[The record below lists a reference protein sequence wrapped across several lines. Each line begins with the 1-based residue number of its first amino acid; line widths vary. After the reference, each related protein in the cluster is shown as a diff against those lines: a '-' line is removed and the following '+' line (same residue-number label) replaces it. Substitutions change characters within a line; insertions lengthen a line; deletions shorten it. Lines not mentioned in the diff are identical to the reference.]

1 MADIGTQGGDEPD
14 SPEIRKLKAAVQD
27 LNIVDAI
34 AGLPN
39 SSLANWLQTQTDAY
53 IAWAGD
59 RWSDDGLAAWVAS
72 RQAEMNAALRAD
84 VAIVTG
90 DMAQRPEVEA
100 PDREAILAAGAAWER
115 DGADLP
121 QRHYAILTRAVLN
134 RRGPFAQFL
143 ARQMAACRPGEDP
156 NQRIALH
163 RDEMRQLF
171 HADARAVIR
180 EARDQ

>member
-1 MADIGTQGGDEPD
+1 MPDIGTQGSDEPD
-14 SPEIRKLKAAVQD
+14 SPEIRKLKAAAAEI
-27 LNIVDAI
+27 NIVDAV
-34 AGLPN
+34 AELPN
-39 SSLANWLQTQTDAY
+39 SSLANWLQDQTDAY
-53 IAWAGD
+53 LAWAGD
-59 RWSDDGLAAWVAS
+59 KWTDEGLASWVAS

-90 DMAQRPEVEA
+90 DAPQRPEIEA
-100 PDREAILAAGAAWER
+100 LDREAILAAGAAWER

-121 QRHYAILTRAVLN
+121 QHHYAILTRAVLN